1 MKMQDHKSFRHI
13 IYIIIIFIVI
23 GIETLLSRT
32 YYLTLLKHGTQQVN

>member
-32 YYLTLLKHGTQQVN
+32 YYLTSLKHGTQQVN